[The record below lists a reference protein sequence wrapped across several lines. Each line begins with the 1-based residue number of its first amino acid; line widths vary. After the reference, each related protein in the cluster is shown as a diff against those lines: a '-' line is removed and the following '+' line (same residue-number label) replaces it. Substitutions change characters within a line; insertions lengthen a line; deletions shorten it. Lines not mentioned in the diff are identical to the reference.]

1 MSALRQGTG
10 GLSQVQTVPHLFSES
25 GIGWNDPRGQE
36 GELVT
41 LWQTVCRI

>member
-1 MSALRQGTG
+1 MSALRTVAS
-10 GLSQVQTVPHLFSES
+10 GLSQIQIMPDLFSEF
-25 GIGWNDPRGQE
+25 GVGRHDPRGKE